1 MISTNPELRSAVRA
15 AAERLRGGVLR
26 TPTDRSRT
34 LSQLIGG
41 DVFLKL
47 ETRQVTGS
55 FKERGALNAL
65 SLLSPEQRARGV
77 ITMSAGNH
85 AQGVAYHA
93 QRLGIKATV
102 VMPDGTPFL
111 KVRRTRDYGAEV
123 VVHGA
128 TFEQSSAYVHEQV
141 ERHGATLIHPYDD
154 LNVIAGQATA
164 TLELLEDAGTDLD
177 AIVVPVGGGGLIAG
191 AVLAVDAFGSK
202 AEVIGVET
210 EFYPA
215 LYAEMKGE
223 VPFIGGVTI
232 AEGIA
237 VEKVGRLPLSLV
249 RDVVRDVLLV
259 SEPAMEA
266 GIAYLLE
273 DEKLVA
279 EGAGAAG
286 VAAIRNNVER
296 FRGKRIAT
304 LLSGGNL
311 ELGMLAS
318 VIVRSR
324 MRAGRVVQIRVLMVD
339 KPGGLV
345 AIATAVNDAN
355 ANVLDVLHHRLFGS
369 VPAKYAQLDLTC
381 ELQRPEDIEQILAN
395 IVERGYEAQVIAG

>member
-1 MISTNPELRSAVRA
+1 MQDAVLA
-15 AAERLRGGVLR
+15 ATERLRGGVLR
-26 TPTDRSRT
+26 TPTERSRT
-34 LSQLIGG
+34 LSQLTGG
-41 DVFLKL
+41 EVFLKI

-65 SLLSPEQRARGV
+65 SLLTPEQRERGV
-77 ITMSAGNH
+77 VTMSAGNH

-93 QRLGIKATV
+93 ARLGIKATV

-111 KVRRTRDYGAEV
+111 KVRRTQDYGAEV
-123 VVHGA
+123 VLHGA
-128 TFEQSSAYVHEQV
+128 TFEESSKYGYALV
-141 ERHGATLIHPYDD
+141 ERTGATLIHPYDD
-154 LNVIAGQATA
+154 MNVIAGQATA

-177 AIVVPVGGGGLIAG
+177 AILVPVGGGGLIAG
-191 AVLAVDAFGSK
+191 AVLAVEAFGSK
-202 AEVIGVET
+202 AEVIAVET

-215 LYAEMKGE
+215 LYAELKGE
-223 VPFIGGVTI
+223 DAIIGGVTI

-237 VEKVGRLPLSLV
+237 VARVGRLPLSII
-249 RDVVRDVLLV
+249 RDRVRDVLLV
-259 SEPAMEA
+259 GEPAIEGA
-266 GIAYLLE
+266 IAYLLE

-286 VAAIRNNVER
+286 VAALRTNADR
-296 FRGKRIAT
+296 FRGKRVAT
-304 LLSGGNL
+304 LLCGGNID
-311 ELGMLAS
+311 LGMLAS

-381 ELQRPEDIEQILAN
+381 ELQRPEDIEHILTN
-395 IVERGYEAQVIAG
+395 IAARGYEATVIGG

>member
-1 MISTNPELRSAVRA
+1 VISTTTEQRA
-15 AAERLRGGVLR
+15 AVQAAIERLRGGVLR

-34 LSQLIGG
+34 LSNFIDG

-65 SLLSPEQRARGV
+65 SLLSDEQRGRGV
-77 ITMSAGNH
+77 VTMSAGNH

-93 QRLGIKATV
+93 ARLGIAATV

-123 VVHGA
+123 VLHGA
-128 TFEQSSAYVHEQV
+128 TFEESSAYAHSLV
-141 ERHGATLIHPYDD
+141 ERTGATLIHPYDD
-154 LNVIAGQATA
+154 INVIAGQATA

-191 AVLAVDAFGSK
+191 AVLAVDLFGSK
-202 AEVIGVET
+202 AEVIGVESQ
-210 EFYPA
+210 FYPA
-215 LYAEMKGE
+215 LYAELKGE
-223 VPFIGGVTI
+223 APIIGGITI

-237 VEKVGRLPLSLV
+237 VERVGRIPLSIV
-249 RDVVRDVLLV
+249 RDVVRTVLLV
-259 SEPAMEA
+259 SEPALEA

-286 VAAIRNNVER
+286 VAAIRSNVER
-296 FRGKRIAT
+296 FRGKRVGT
-304 LLSGGNL
+304 LLCGGNL
-311 ELGMLAS
+311 DLGMLAS

-345 AIATAVNDAN
+345 AIASAVNDAN

-395 IVERGYEAQVIAG
+395 IAARGFEASLITG

>member
-1 MISTNPELRSAVRA
+1 MISTTTEQRDAVQA
-15 AAERLRGGVLR
+15 AIERLRGGVLR
-26 TPTDRSRT
+26 TPTSRSRA
-34 LSQLIGG
+34 LSQFTGG
-41 DVFLKL
+41 EVFLKL

-65 SLLSPEQRARGV
+65 LQLNDEQRQRGV
-77 ITMSAGNH
+77 VTMSAGNH

-93 QRLGIKATV
+93 ARLGIAATV

-123 VVHGA
+123 VLHGA
-128 TFEQSSAYVHEQV
+128 TFEESSAYAHGLV
-141 ERHGATLIHPYDD
+141 ERTGATLIHPYDD

-164 TLELLEDAGTDLD
+164 TFELLEDAGTDLD
-177 AIVVPVGGGGLIAG
+177 TIVVPVGGGGLIAG
-191 AVLAVDAFGSK
+191 AVLAVDLFGSK
-202 AEVIGVET
+202 AEVIGVESQ
-210 EFYPA
+210 FYPA

-223 VPFIGGVTI
+223 PTIIGGITI

-237 VEKVGRLPLSLV
+237 VEKVGRIPLSIV
-249 RDVVRDVLLV
+249 RDVVRTVLLV
-259 SEPAMEA
+259 SEPAIEA
-266 GIAYLLE
+266 AIAYLLE
-273 DEKLVA
+273 DEKLVS

-286 VAAIRNNVER
+286 VAAIQRNVER
-296 FRGKRIAT
+296 FRGKRVGT
-304 LLSGGNL
+304 LLCGGNID
-311 ELGMLAS
+311 LGMLSS

-345 AIATAVNDAN
+345 AIASAVNDAN

-395 IVERGYEAQVIAG
+395 IAERGYEAEVITG

>member
-1 MISTNPELRSAVRA
+1 VISTNSELRSSVQAAV
-15 AAERLRGGVLR
+15 ERLRGGVLR

-34 LSQLIGG
+34 LSQLISG
-41 DVFLKL
+41 DVFMKA

-65 SLLSPEQRARGV
+65 AQLTDEQRKRGV

-93 QRLGIKATV
+93 ARLGIKATV

-123 VVHGA
+123 VLQGA
-128 TFEQSSAYVHEQV
+128 TFEQSSAYVHALV
-141 ERHGATLIHPYDD
+141 ERTGVILIHPYDD

-164 TLELLEDAGTDLD
+164 TLELLEDADTDLD
-177 AIVVPVGGGGLIAG
+177 VLVVPVGGGGLIAG
-191 AVLAVDAFGSK
+191 AVLAVELFGSK
-202 AEVIGVET
+202 AEVIGVEA
-210 EFYPA
+210 EFYPS
-215 LYAEMKGE
+215 LYAELKGE
-223 VPFIGGVTI
+223 ATIVGGVTI

-237 VEKVGRLPLSLV
+237 VEKTGRLPLSIV

-259 SEPAMEA
+259 SEPAIEA
-266 GIAYLLE
+266 GIAFLLE

-286 VAAIRNNVER
+286 VAAIRSNVER
-296 FRGKRIAT
+296 FRGKRIGT
-304 LLSGGNL
+304 LLSGGNID
-311 ELGMLAS
+311 LGMLAS

-381 ELQRPEDIEQILAN
+381 ELQRPEDIDQILSN
-395 IVERGYEAQVIAG
+395 IAERGYEAEIIKA

>member
-1 MISTNPELRSAVRA
+1 MRDAVLA
-15 AAERLRGGVLR
+15 ATERLRGGVLR
-26 TPTDRSRT
+26 TPTERSRT
-34 LSQLIGG
+34 LSQLTAGE
-41 DVFLKL
+41 VFLKI

-65 SLLSPEQRARGV
+65 SLLTPEQRERGV
-77 ITMSAGNH
+77 VTMSAGNH

-93 QRLGIKATV
+93 ARLGIKATV

-111 KVRRTRDYGAEV
+111 KVRRTQDYGAEV
-123 VVHGA
+123 VLHGA
-128 TFEQSSAYVHEQV
+128 TFEESSKYGYALV
-141 ERHGATLIHPYDD
+141 ERTGATLIHPYDD
-154 LNVIAGQATA
+154 MNVIAGQATA

-177 AIVVPVGGGGLIAG
+177 AILVPVGGGGLIAG
-191 AVLAVDAFGSK
+191 AVLAVEAFGSK
-202 AEVIGVET
+202 AEVIAVET

-215 LYAEMKGE
+215 LYAELKGE
-223 VPFIGGVTI
+223 DAIIGGVTI

-237 VEKVGRLPLSLV
+237 VARVGRLPLSII
-249 RDVVRDVLLV
+249 RDRVRDVLLV
-259 SEPAMEA
+259 GEPAIEGA
-266 GIAYLLE
+266 IAYLLE

-286 VAAIRNNVER
+286 VAALRTNADR
-296 FRGKRIAT
+296 FRGKRVAT
-304 LLSGGNL
+304 LLCGGNID
-311 ELGMLAS
+311 LGMLAS

-381 ELQRPEDIEQILAN
+381 ELQRPEDIEHILTN
-395 IVERGYEAQVIAG
+395 IAARGYEATVIGG